1 MQRTN
6 SRCILFATSDQSLQL
21 IVAFDRCKK
30 ICNEHPVV
38 ANRTGR
44 CIYATTICND
54 QLVVANMKRN
64 DRKIDTAEICE
75 QLFKDVFGIEDVAFI
90 DFSKIPKCSHLKI
103 QTTFPSTTAT
113 TKISTSSTTFTP
125 TTASTIVTKSEH
137 SATENLTPTTSPTIY
152 RTWHEGK
159 LHEEIK

>member
-21 IVAFDRCKK
+21 IVAFDRGKK
-30 ICNEHPVV
+30 ICNDHPVV

-64 DRKIDTAEICE
+64 DRRIDTAS
-75 QLFKDVFGIEDVAFI
+75 FI
-90 DFSKIPKCSHLKI
+90 WH
-103 QTTFPSTTAT
+103 
-113 TKISTSSTTFTP
+113 
-125 TTASTIVTKSEH
+125 
-137 SATENLTPTTSPTIY
+137 IY
-152 RTWHEGK
+152 RNNLQNLQEQR
-159 LHEEIK
+159 